1 MEELD
6 LHDTTMIGHS
16 MGPGEIVRYISRHG
30 SGRVSRI
37 VMIAPTT
44 PFILQT
50 PDNPNGLPG
59 SLFESF
65 RAEWLKDFPGWLSKN
80 ARPFVMPD
88 TSDQLLQWGLNMML
102 ETSMVAVIECNRAV
116 LETDFRA
123 ELPRIKVPTLI
134 IQGTADVS
142 APLEL
147 TGRRTEALIPGSEL
161 VVYEGAP
168 HGLMLTHIERLN
180 ADLLAFIAG

>member
-1 MEELD
+1 MHRLRSPWPRPLDAARSRYDYDTLADDLAVLMEELD

-116 LETDFRA
+116 LETDFR
-123 ELPRIKVPTLI
+123 
-134 IQGTADVS
+134 
-142 APLEL
+142 
-147 TGRRTEALIPGSEL
+147 
-161 VVYEGAP
+161 
-168 HGLMLTHIERLN
+168 
-180 ADLLAFIAG
+180 